1 MSVCTALSSFSSPRL
16 QYFKESPLSR
26 PDQVFTRP
34 APARLFPALV
44 FRAPPPLPP
53 PQARRPSVVVPVV
66 LLCSASGAVYCVNQ
80 VLAHPPPSV
89 YTRGSGGAPISPPRG
104 ERPSSAAGSLP
115 QGLTRSPSTRPGR
128 ERTENG
134 RRTDVEGPGSHAE
147 TRATWPRS
155 SLHLALLPYLSSP
168 CVSAL
173 DLGPCRGHCPVPLC
187 GNVLSYFFL
196 LSESLVLKVWL
207 RYLYFYER
215 SFPGFQNEPLI
226 TVPHTVLDCG
236 LRFAVFSF

>member
-80 VLAHPPPSV
+80 VLAHPPPASTPEV
-89 YTRGSGGAPISPPRG
+89 LAVPPSRRPEGSALVLLQAHSRKASLGAP
-104 ERPSSAAGSLP
+104 A
-115 QGLTRSPSTRPGR
+115 PGPA
-128 ERTENG
+128 ENG
-134 RRTDVEGPGSHAE
+134 RRTDGERTLKG
-147 TRATWPRS
+147 
-155 SLHLALLPYLSSP
+155 
-168 CVSAL
+168 
-173 DLGPCRGHCPVPLC
+173 RGAMQRPVPPGLVPASTSLFYRISPHRASQHWTSAPAVVIVQFLC
-187 GNVLSYFFL
+187 AGM
-196 LSESLVLKVWL
+196 
-207 RYLYFYER
+207 
-215 SFPGFQNEPLI
+215 SFPI
-226 TVPHTVLDCG
+226 
-236 LRFAVFSF
+236 FSSCRSPSC